1 MIGMHLI
8 EKALTQKA
16 QIERALTERT
26 IPVQMSPIHLILIP
40 NWTTVIRTWIGIQ
53 LMTVKMSFSFH
64 LLLLR

>member
-16 QIERALTERT
+16 QIERALTKRT
-26 IPVQMSPIHLILIP
+26 IHVQMSPIHLILIP
-40 NWTTVIRTWIGIQ
+40 IWTTVIRTWIGIQ